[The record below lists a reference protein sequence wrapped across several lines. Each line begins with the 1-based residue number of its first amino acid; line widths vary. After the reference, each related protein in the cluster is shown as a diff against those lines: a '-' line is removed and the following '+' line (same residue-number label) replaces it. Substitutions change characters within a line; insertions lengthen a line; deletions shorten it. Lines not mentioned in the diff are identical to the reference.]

1 MESSV
6 NPLLRL
12 PFAVPFAEIKVDHI
26 VPAVRELLVES
37 QAAVDAI
44 ANFEGERTFVN
55 TMLAFDRCSEDL
67 EHAMAVVRHME
78 CVDNSPE
85 LRQAIEIIDPE
96 VSAFSSAI
104 PLNDKLFQAIKKVPD
119 QGLKPVEHR
128 FLTKQLDSFRRHG
141 AELEPEAKKKL
152 MELDV
157 ELQKLTTKFSQNV
170 LDATNAY
177 ELLIEDEAKLA
188 GLPESARMAAKASAE
203 SKGKTGWRFTLQG
216 PSITAVLTYL
226 DDAGIRRQMWEAYNR
241 RGWEAPYDNREV
253 MKQILALRRE
263 KAHLLGFFTFAD
275 FVLADR
281 MAQRGAIAREF
292 LANLEK
298 ASRERFEE
306 EHKQLEAF
314 QARIDGAARKLDPWD
329 IGYYAEK
336 QRQALYDFDEEIL
349 RPYFAVDKVVAGMF
363 QLCERLFGIEV
374 REIAGAKTYHP
385 TVKYFEIWSEGRM
398 IGAFYADWF
407 PRESKRGGAWMEGLR
422 TGGPRPDGGFD
433 PHLGVICGNMT
444 EPVGDKPALLTH
456 REVET
461 IFHEFGHLIHHC
473 LSEVEIH
480 SLSGT
485 NVPWDFVELPSQIME
500 NWCWEREALDF
511 FARHYETGEPIPED
525 LFQKLK
531 RARTYRAA
539 SMQMRQLAFGTVD
552 LALHIDYDPKTE
564 EDPVA
569 LANSVIQKFSPVPAP
584 PNYGMILSF
593 THLFSS
599 PVAYAAGYYS
609 YKWAEVLDADAF
621 SRFQEEGVLNGEV
634 GRAYRKA
641 ILAKGNSDEPK
652 ELFRAFMGRDADQAA
667 LLRRQGLA

>member
-1 MESSV
+1 MENTI

-12 PFAVPFAEIKVDHI
+12 PFDIPFADIKIEHI
-26 VPAVRELLVES
+26 VPAVRQLLAES
-37 QAAVDAI
+37 QQAI
-44 ANFEGERTFVN
+44 DEIARLDSERSFAN
-55 TMLAFDRCSEDL
+55 TMIPFDRCSEDL

-78 CVDNSPE
+78 AVDNSPE

-104 PLNDKLFQAIKKVPD
+104 PLNPELWKALKAVPSSN
-119 QGLKPVEHR
+119 LRPVQER
-128 FLTKQLDSFRRHG
+128 FLTKQIDSFRRHG
-141 AELEPEAKKKL
+141 ADLDPESKKKL
-152 MELDV
+152 MELDI
-157 ELQKLTTKFSQNV
+157 ELQKLCTKFSQNV
-170 LDATNAY
+170 LDATNAF
-177 ELLIEDEAKLA
+177 ELIVEDESNLA
-188 GLPESARMAAKASAE
+188 GLPESARLAARAAAE
-203 SKGKTGWRFTLQG
+203 AKGKPGYRFTLQG

-226 DDAGIRRQMWEAYNR
+226 EDASIRRQMWEAYNR
-241 RGWEAPYDNREV
+241 RGWQEPYDNRGV

-263 KAHLLGFFTFAD
+263 KARLLGFFNFAD
-275 FVLADR
+275 FVLSDR
-281 MAQRGAIAREF
+281 MAQRGSIAREF
-292 LANLEK
+292 LNNLER
-298 ASRERFEE
+298 ASRAKFEE
-306 EHKQLEAF
+306 EHAQLESF
-314 QARIDGAARKLDPWD
+314 QAQLDGVPRPLEPWD
-329 IGYYAEK
+329 LGYYAEK

-349 RPYFAVDKVVAGMF
+349 RPYFAVDRVVSGMF

-374 REIAGAKTYHP
+374 REIPGAKTYHP
-385 TVKYFEIWSEGRM
+385 TVKYFEIWSDGRR

-422 TGGPRPDGGFD
+422 TGGPMPDGSFE

-444 EPVGDKPALLTH
+444 EPVAGKPALLTH

-473 LSEVEIH
+473 LSEVEIR

-511 FARHYETGEPIPED
+511 FARHYETNEPIPDD
-525 LFQKLK
+525 LLQRMK

-539 SMQMRQLAFGTVD
+539 SAQMRQLAFGTVD
-552 LALHIDYDPKTE
+552 LTLHIDYDPKTD
-564 EDPVA
+564 EDPVE
-569 LANSVIQKFSPVPAP
+569 LATSVIQKFTPVPLP
-584 PNYGMILSF
+584 SGFGMILSF

-621 SRFQEEGVLNGEV
+621 SRFQSEGVLNPET
-634 GRAYRKA
+634 GRAYRKS
-641 ILAKGNSDEPK
+641 ILAKGNSDEPRN
-652 ELFRAFMGRDADQAA
+652 LYRNFMGRDADQTA

>member
-1 MESSV
+1 M

-12 PFAVPFAEIKVDHI
+12 PFEIPFGQIKVEHI
-26 VPAVRELLVES
+26 VPAVRQLLQES

-44 ANFEGERTFVN
+44 ANMEGERTFVN
-55 TMLAFDRCSEDL
+55 TMLAFDRCSADL

-96 VSAFSSAI
+96 VSAFASAI
-104 PLNDKLFQAIKKVPD
+104 PLNEKLFAAMKQVPA

-152 MELDV
+152 MELDI

-177 ELLIEDEAKLA
+177 ELLIEDESQLA
-188 GLPESARMAAKASAE
+188 GLPESARMAARASAG
-203 SKGKTGWRFTLQG
+203 SKGKSGWRFTLQG

-226 DDAGIRRQMWEAYNR
+226 DDAGIRRQLWEAYNR
-241 RGWEAPYDNREV
+241 RGWEAPFDNRDV
-253 MKQILALRRE
+253 MRQILALRRE

-292 LANLEK
+292 LSNLEK
-298 ASRERFEE
+298 ASRERFEL
-306 EHKQLEAF
+306 EHQQLEVF
-314 QARIDGAARKLDPWD
+314 QAQLDGVARKLEPWD
-329 IGYYAEK
+329 IAYYAEK
-336 QRQALYDFDEEIL
+336 QRQALYDFDEEVL

-374 REIAGAKTYHP
+374 REILDAKTYHP
-385 TVKYFEIWSEGRM
+385 TVKYFEIWSDGRQ

-444 EPVGDKPALLTH
+444 EPLAGKPALLTH

-511 FARHYETGEPIPED
+511 FARHYESGEPIPED

-552 LALHIDYDPKTE
+552 LALHIDFDPKTT
-564 EDPVA
+564 EDPVE
-569 LANSVIQKFSPVPAP
+569 LANSVIQKFSPVPTP
-584 PNYGMILSF
+584 PNHGMILSF

-621 SRFQEEGVLNGEV
+621 SRFQEEGVLNPEV
-634 GRAYRKA
+634 GRAYRRS
-641 ILAKGNSDEPK
+641 ILAKGNSEEPK
-652 ELFRAFMGRDADQAA
+652 DLFRAFMGRDADQTA
-667 LLRRQGLA
+667 LLRRQGLAD